1 MLLEECMGDVKSTE
15 GTTQNYDCFIVCHC
29 FGDVVMVVILL
40 LVCKCGRFG
49 DLRKETVYG

>member
-1 MLLEECMGDVKSTE
+1 MGDVKSTE

-29 FGDVVMVVILL
+29 FGDVVVVVILL